1 MINAHTDVSKVK
13 ISKETVKLKAEIED
27 FFKMAT
33 QVSIKKIVEFHDKIQ
48 AIHDD
53 ASRIVLETWYYNQ
66 PMVSAA
72 TVEYKYFGA

>member
-1 MINAHTDVSKVK
+1 MINAHTNLSKVK

-27 FFKMAT
+27 YLQMAT

-48 AIHDD
+48 TINDD
-53 ASRIVLETWYYNQ
+53 SSRIVLETWYYNQ
-66 PMVSAA
+66 PVVSTA

>member
-1 MINAHTDVSKVK
+1 MNAHTDVSKVK

-27 FFKMAT
+27 YLKMAT
-33 QVSIKKIVEFHDKIQ
+33 AVSIKRIVEFHDKIQ

-66 PMVSAA
+66 PLVSAA

>member
-1 MINAHTDVSKVK
+1 MMNAHTDVSKVK

-27 FFKMAT
+27 YLKMAT
-33 QVSIKKIVEFHDKIQ
+33 AVSIKRIVEFHDKIQ

-66 PMVSAA
+66 PLVSAA